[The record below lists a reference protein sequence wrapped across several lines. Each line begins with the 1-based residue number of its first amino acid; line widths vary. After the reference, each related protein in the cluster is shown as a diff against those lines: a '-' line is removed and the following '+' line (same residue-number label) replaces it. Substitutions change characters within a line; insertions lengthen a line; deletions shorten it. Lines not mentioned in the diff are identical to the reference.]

1 LRNAG
6 VAGVTILKDSTEI
19 ADDANRYGPG
29 DLMKL
34 GEEGVGWSVIPLDLT
49 DEQGRKETP

>member
-1 LRNAG
+1 MRIFEECG
-6 VAGVTILKDSTEI
+6 CCGCYHPEGFYGDCR
-19 ADDANRYGPG
+19 DDANRYGPG

-49 DEQGRKETP
+49 DKQG